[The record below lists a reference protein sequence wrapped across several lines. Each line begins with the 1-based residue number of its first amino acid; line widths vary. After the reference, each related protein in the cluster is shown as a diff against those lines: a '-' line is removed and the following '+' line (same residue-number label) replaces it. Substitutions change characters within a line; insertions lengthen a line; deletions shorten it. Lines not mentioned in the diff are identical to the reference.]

1 MLKGDLR
8 KKQILE
14 TAERMFCEKGY
25 EKTSVQD
32 ILNEL
37 HLSKGSFYH
46 HYDSKE
52 RLLHAMCENHAAA
65 AAMLFQQSGDAATGT
80 DEVNRTLSAMI
91 PFNGEGLRFLMMI
104 LPVFPLPEGRS
115 IRDGYQDA
123 LKKAWL
129 PVFTDTLDRAR
140 ETREIYCDDSAGT
153 AGICLDL
160 INDLW
165 CALSEEIILAET
177 APDRPAADLGAMM
190 TRIFRYRTALENIL
204 SAPYGSLVLLN
215 ADDLREL
222 SQEIHSHWTAS
233 K

>member
-52 RLLHAMCENHAAA
+52 RLLHAMCENHSAA